1 MPSKRATQR
10 PFTTS
15 GARNL
20 ADEGAVGEGEALA
33 EDDGAPFRRSAADGG
48 AAHAMRFSRSFHT
61 RRPSQGTVRFVAC
74 RGSVAD
80 PPEEFSVSA
89 LEERFSSAKL
99 ARRKVA
105 KIRIATG
112 LIILILM
119 TR

>member
-1 MPSKRATQR
+1 
-10 PFTTS
+10 
-15 GARNL
+15 
-20 ADEGAVGEGEALA
+20 
-33 EDDGAPFRRSAADGG
+33 
-48 AAHAMRFSRSFHT
+48 MRFSRSFHT

-119 TR
+119 IAIINSSRHRFRMAHMTNKIPPCSHFVRRIPEERRRSTGSP